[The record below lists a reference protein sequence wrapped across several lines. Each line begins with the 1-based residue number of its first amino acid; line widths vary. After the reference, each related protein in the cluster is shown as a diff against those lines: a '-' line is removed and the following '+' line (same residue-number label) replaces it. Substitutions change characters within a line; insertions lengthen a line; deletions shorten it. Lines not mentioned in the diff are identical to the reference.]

1 MTRSNVILIITS
13 PNPQTK
19 PNIINSI
26 THSDVNIGQVV
37 TSSVKLQQE
46 AFHIFKAKLLSFFKN
61 FRIVEDT
68 GGPRQKRNR

>member
-46 AFHIFKAKLLSFFKN
+46 ALHIFKAKC
-61 FRIVEDT
+61 
-68 GGPRQKRNR
+68 